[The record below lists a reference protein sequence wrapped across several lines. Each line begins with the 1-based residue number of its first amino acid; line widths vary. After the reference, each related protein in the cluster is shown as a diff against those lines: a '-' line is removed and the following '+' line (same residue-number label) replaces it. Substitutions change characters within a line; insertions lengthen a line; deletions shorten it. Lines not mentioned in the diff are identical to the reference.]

1 MKYCGKQAQLVK
13 LCQCRMLEIERITTR
28 FHSCFSKQP
37 VGAYLLCRSRCARR
51 GKIATYRVCRVAS
64 PRVPSSLDRPS
75 IRVYYFLS
83 EKSFTEEK
91 PIHLSIPL
99 WNFVRDKPPT
109 ISPTISVCRVNGKSN
124 GCSRFCKSQVSGEE
138 TLNKDAKIVLVYDI
152 HFAQT
157 FKPSS
162 EDSS

>member
-75 IRVYYFLS
+75 IRVTTFYRKNHSRRRSRYTYRFLFGISCGISLGSDNFSYHFCLPS
-83 EKSFTEEK
+83 ERKVERLFKILQVTG
-91 PIHLSIPL
+91 
-99 WNFVRDKPPT
+99 VR
-109 ISPTISVCRVNGKSN
+109 RG
-124 GCSRFCKSQVSGEE
+124 
-138 TLNKDAKIVLVYDI
+138 DI
-152 HFAQT
+152 
-157 FKPSS
+157 K
-162 EDSS
+162 

>member
-75 IRVYYFLS
+75 IRVTTFYRKNHSRRRSRYTYRFLFGISRGISLGSDNFSYHFCLPS
-83 EKSFTEEK
+83 ERKVERLFKILQVTG
-91 PIHLSIPL
+91 
-99 WNFVRDKPPT
+99 VR
-109 ISPTISVCRVNGKSN
+109 RG
-124 GCSRFCKSQVSGEE
+124 
-138 TLNKDAKIVLVYDI
+138 DI
-152 HFAQT
+152 
-157 FKPSS
+157 K
-162 EDSS
+162 